1 MRPLAG
7 LFRGPDYPP
16 SPADLRTIR
25 VAGLEMPLRAA
36 VAITVA
42 TFALL
47 FDFSRTFIPES
58 IQDLGRAPEAIRFQA
73 LERVVVFGLVPLLVV
88 VLGFRDR
95 PSAYGLRLGEWRLGL
110 VLALAGGVLMTPVV
124 LWAAA
129 QPAFREYYAVSSTG
143 VADLLVTHV
152 LDLVPSEFLY
162 RGFLMFTLL
171 RAFGPV
177 GVLIAT
183 MPFVFAHLGKPEFEL
198 FSTLVG
204 GLAYGWLNWRTGS
217 IWWSAAAHVYILTLI
232 LWAAGPGGPGGG
244 V

>member
-1 MRPLAG
+1 
-7 LFRGPDYPP
+7 
-16 SPADLRTIR
+16 
-25 VAGLEMPLRAA
+25 
-36 VAITVA
+36 
-42 TFALL
+42 
-47 FDFSRTFIPES
+47 
-58 IQDLGRAPEAIRFQA
+58 
-73 LERVVVFGLVPLLVV
+73 
-88 VLGFRDR
+88 
-95 PSAYGLRLGEWRLGL
+95 
-110 VLALAGGVLMTPVV
+110 V

-232 LWAAGPGGPGGG
+232 LWAAGPGGPGSG